1 MLLIGDL
8 LALYAG
14 LFVAAAVRFWRLTPG
29 DLFATLAIAFFWL
42 FALAAVTMFIVGLYD
57 IGRSRNS
64 VAFFQKIGVSAA
76 IWTLLGVIY
85 FYINPRATLTPK
97 TLLVLTTIFGFGLL
111 ALWRFLY
118 NRFLSTT
125 IWQTTVAF
133 AGITPEVEE
142 LIELFA
148 KEPERGFITLGVI
161 GQAAHASALSA
172 TTLRELV
179 SKTGGRTPE
188 IIVIAPHLTGSSTL
202 NQELYQ
208 VLFKQV
214 GIIELAAFYETVFRR
229 VPPFTFSESWFVT
242 HLSEQRKK
250 MYDRFRF
257 LADYTAGFVMAAITI
272 VTFPLVALGIKLTS
286 SGPIFFKQERVGR
299 GGKKFFMHKYRTM
312 QALTKEGSA
321 ELSGPQWA
329 SHNDSR
335 ITPFG
340 KFLRRTRIDEWP
352 QFVNLLRGDMSL
364 IGPRPERPEFVQQ
377 LTGEMPFYM
386 LRHLIKPG
394 LTGWAQ
400 LQRSYYGSVSEN
412 LQKLEYDLYY
422 VKNRG
427 AWLDLAI
434 TLRTLSVLATFS
446 GR

>member
-272 VTFPLVALGIKLTS
+272 VTFPLVALAKRIK
-286 SGPIFFKQERVGR
+286 
-299 GGKKFFMHKYRTM
+299 
-312 QALTKEGSA
+312 
-321 ELSGPQWA
+321 
-329 SHNDSR
+329 
-335 ITPFG
+335 
-340 KFLRRTRIDEWP
+340 
-352 QFVNLLRGDMSL
+352 
-364 IGPRPERPEFVQQ
+364 
-377 LTGEMPFYM
+377 
-386 LRHLIKPG
+386 
-394 LTGWAQ
+394 
-400 LQRSYYGSVSEN
+400 
-412 LQKLEYDLYY
+412 
-422 VKNRG
+422 
-427 AWLDLAI
+427 
-434 TLRTLSVLATFS
+434 
-446 GR
+446 